1 MRRRAASEGLP
12 SRREGHVIIVG
23 FGLNGKNLAGV
34 LRETSIPYVA
44 VELNHETVLQMKKR
58 GEPIFYGDGTSP
70 EILHKLGIHAARLL
84 VVVISDPASTRRI
97 VQTARKLNPRLYII
111 ARTRY
116 TEEVEDLIVLGANE
130 VIPEEFETSI
140 EIFARVLHRYQIPR
154 SLILDQI
161 EKIRSGSYEI
171 LRRADLPIK
180 GLTEK
185 CEIISDFDIE
195 TYLIDEHT
203 HASGRSLKDLRIHSE
218 IDATVIAVRRR
229 DEVISHPDPEF
240 IFQSGDV
247 VYLIGKR
254 DKVCKALDLL
264 DSPPE

>member
-1 MRRRAASEGLP
+1 
-12 SRREGHVIIVG
+12 
-23 FGLNGKNLAGV
+23 
-34 LRETSIPYVA
+34 
-44 VELNHETVLQMKKR
+44 
-58 GEPIFYGDGTSP
+58 
-70 EILHKLGIHAARLL
+70 LL
-84 VVVISDPASTRRI
+84 VVVISDAASTRRI
-97 VQTARKLNPRLYII
+97 VQTARKVNPRLYII

-116 TEEVEDLIVLGANE
+116 TEEVEDLITLGANE

-171 LRRADLPIK
+171 LRKANLPIK
-180 GLTEK
+180 SLTEK

-203 HASGRSLKDLRIHSE
+203 HALGRSLKDLRIHSE
-218 IDATVIAVRRR
+218 MDATVIAVRRGK
-229 DEVISHPDPEF
+229 EVIPNPEPEF
-240 IFQSGDV
+240 IFKPGDV

-254 DKVCKALDLL
+254 EKVCKAFDLL
-264 DSPPE
+264 DTPPE